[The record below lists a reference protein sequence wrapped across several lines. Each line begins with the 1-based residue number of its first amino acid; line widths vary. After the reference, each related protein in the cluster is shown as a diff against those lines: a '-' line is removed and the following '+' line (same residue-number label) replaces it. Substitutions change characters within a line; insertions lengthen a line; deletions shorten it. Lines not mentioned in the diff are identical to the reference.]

1 MQQKE
6 RLEDGQYLLGLN
18 YFLFYVHFQVQ
29 LPSLQLWLQSGQV
42 VNFSYPAL
50 LKSN

>member
-18 YFLFYVHFQVQ
+18 HFIFYDHFQTQ

-42 VNFSYPAL
+42 VNFSYSAL
-50 LKSN
+50 LKNN